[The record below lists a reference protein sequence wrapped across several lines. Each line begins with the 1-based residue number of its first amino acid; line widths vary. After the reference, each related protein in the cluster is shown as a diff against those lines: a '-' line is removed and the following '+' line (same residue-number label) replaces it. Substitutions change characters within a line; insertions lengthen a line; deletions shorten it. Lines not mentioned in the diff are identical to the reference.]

1 LLAEVPAHKMAD
13 GSLLFTSRNR
23 RPRFVPR
30 TKIAQPRISCKSSNG
45 RSSRCMVCRV
55 VGPIKTIASREEK
68 EI

>member
-1 LLAEVPAHKMAD
+1 MAD

-45 RSSRCMVCRV
+45 RSSRCMVYRV
-55 VGPIKTIASREEK
+55 VGFVNKMATCEEK